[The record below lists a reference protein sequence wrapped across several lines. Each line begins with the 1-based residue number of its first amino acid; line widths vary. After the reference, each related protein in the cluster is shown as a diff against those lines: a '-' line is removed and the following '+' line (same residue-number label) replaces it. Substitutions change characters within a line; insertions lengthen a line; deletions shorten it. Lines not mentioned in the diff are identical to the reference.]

1 MRTLLVLSLMILA
14 VLLVTSAGTAHAAPT
29 QPLAPRCVGAGPLPL
44 DDPTFCG
51 CTWGEVY
58 YRGQP
63 VTGATVTLQF
73 GNGITRT
80 VTSVTDVD
88 ANPYYDLTGFGLGAQ
103 AGDVMTVT
111 AEFAGLRA
119 TRLFRAQP
127 DEGNS
132 KEQHVPLVLAEDGN
146 WQTLLSGTYTRTL
159 TVYGD
164 TLWAAN
170 SNTVRSIDLTNQ
182 LSTTLPLPSSVGS
195 VRSLAIEVATG
206 HPWLAGSSG
215 IAEFDGAAWQ
225 DRAAPLTGVV
235 QTLTFDPSDGALWA
249 GTNLGEVARY
259 QNGWQ
264 VITQTLGGPVQ
275 ALAKDDL
282 GGLWVSVV
290 GRGVFRK
297 VGAQW
302 SHYRAADGFV
312 SDTVNTI
319 VVDHTPNQNTP
330 NQNSIWFG
338 SRSYLSGVGEKGGIA
353 RYDLNTQE
361 WRIYTV
367 ADGLPAD
374 SALPSL
380 SANVHSLTIDS
391 QGTVWAGTQAGIYV
405 LGGNGRWVIAGSTQ
419 PTLLLANRGNQLF
432 AAELN
437 QVRQLDRMQTVGGAP
452 TATISSTIKT
462 AALTDQLTLQGT
474 AHDADES
481 QNAILAWEWRSDQ
494 QPLCT
499 TAAICQV
506 TAGLLGEGVHTIS
519 LRVQD
524 DEGTWS
530 QPATTQVT
538 VVRNQA
544 LFLPLIER

>member
-1 MRTLLVLSLMILA
+1 MRILLVLSLVILA
-14 VLLVTSAGTAHAAPT
+14 ALLAGIADTAYAAPMR
-29 QPLAPRCVGAGPLPL
+29 PLAPRCVGAGPLPL

-58 YRGQP
+58 YRGEP
-63 VTGATVTLQF
+63 VVGATVTLQF
-73 GNGITRT
+73 GNGMTRT

-88 ANPYYDLTGFGLGAQ
+88 ATPYYDLTGFGLGAQ

-127 DEGNS
+127 DEESS
-132 KEQHVPLVLAEDGN
+132 KEQHVPLVLVEDGN
-146 WQTLLSGTYTRTL
+146 WQMLLSGSYTRTL

-164 TLWAAN
+164 TLWAA
-170 SNTVRSIDLTNQ
+170 SANTVRSIDLTNQ
-182 LSTTLPLPSSVGS
+182 LSATLSLPASIGS
-195 VRSLAIEVATG
+195 VRSLAIEESTG
-206 HPWLAGSSG
+206 HPWLAGSDG

-225 DRAAPLTGVV
+225 DRSAPVSGIV
-235 QTLTFDPSDGALWA
+235 QALTFDPSDGALWA

-259 QNGWQ
+259 DNGWQ

-297 VGAQW
+297 VGEQW

-312 SDTVNTI
+312 SDTVNAI
-319 VVDHTPNQNTP
+319 VVDRTPNQ
-330 NQNSIWFG
+330 SAVWFAA
-338 SRSYLSGVGEKGGIA
+338 RAYLSGAGEKGGVA
-353 RYDLNTQE
+353 RYDLNSDE
-361 WRIYTV
+361 WRIFTE

-374 SALPSL
+374 SALPTL
-380 SANVHSLTIDS
+380 SANVHSLTIDP
-391 QGTVWAGTQAGIYV
+391 QGTVWAGTEAGIYV
-405 LGGNGRWVIAGSTQ
+405 LGGNGRWVNAGSTQ
-419 PTLLLANRGNQLF
+419 TALLLANRGNQLF

-437 QVRQLDRMQTVGGAP
+437 QVRQLDRTQTVGSAP
-452 TATISSTIKT
+452 TATITSTIKT
-462 AALTDQLTLQGT
+462 VALTDQLTLHAA
-474 AHDADES
+474 AHDSDEP
-481 QNAILAWEWRSDQ
+481 QDAILAWEWRSDQ

-499 TAAICQV
+499 TAATCQV
-506 TAGLLGEGVHTIS
+506 DAGLLGEGVHTIS

-538 VVRNQA
+538 VVKNQA
-544 LFLPLIER
+544 LFLPLVER

>member
-1 MRTLLVLSLMILA
+1 MRILPILFLIILA
-14 VLLVTSAGTAHAAPT
+14 VLLTGIAGTANAAPA

-63 VTGATVTLQF
+63 VAGATVTLQF
-73 GNGITRT
+73 GNGITHT

-132 KEQHVPLVLAEDGN
+132 KEQHVPLVLVEDGN
-146 WQTLLSGTYTRTL
+146 WQTLLGGTYTRTL
-159 TVYGD
+159 TAYGD
-164 TLWAAN
+164 MLWAAN
-170 SNTVRSIDLTNQ
+170 SNTVRSVDLTNQ
-182 LSTTLPLPSSVGS
+182 LSTTLSLPSSIGS
-195 VRSLAIEVATG
+195 VRSLAIEASTG
-206 HPWLAGSSG
+206 HPWLAGSG
-215 IAEFDGAAWQ
+215 GVAEFDGAGWQ
-225 DRAAPLTGVV
+225 DRTAPVTGVV
-235 QTLTFDPSDGALWA
+235 QTLAFDPNDGALWA
-249 GTNLGEVARY
+249 GTSLGEVARY

-275 ALAKDDL
+275 ALAKDDA
-282 GGLWVSVV
+282 GGLWVSVT

-297 VGAQW
+297 VGEQW

-312 SDTVNTI
+312 SDTVNAI
-319 VVDHTPNQNTP
+319 VVDRTPNQN
-330 NQNSIWFG
+330 NQNSIWFAA
-338 SRSYLSGVGEKGGIA
+338 RSYLSGVGEKGGIA
-353 RYDLNTQE
+353 RYDLNSNE
-361 WRIYTV
+361 WRIFSE

-391 QGTVWAGTQAGIYV
+391 QGTVWAGTEAGVYV
-405 LGGNGRWVIAGSTQ
+405 LGGNGRWINAGSTQ
-419 PTLLLANRGNQLF
+419 TALLLANQVNKLF

-437 QVRQLDRMQTVGGAP
+437 QVRQLDRTQTVGGAP
-452 TATISSTIKT
+452 TATITSTSKT
-462 AALTDQLTLQGT
+462 AALTDQLTLHGT
-474 AHDADES
+474 ARDADES

-506 TAGLLGEGVHTIS
+506 AAGVLGEGVHTIS

-538 VVRNQA
+538 VVKNQT
-544 LFLPLIER
+544 LFLPLLER